1 MAMVEP
7 PISISD
13 ATRVD
18 LRPTR
23 SPKWPNTAAP
33 SGRAMKA
40 TARVVSED
48 SCWIAVSYDGKN
60 IGPNTSEAAVA

>member
-1 MAMVEP
+1 MATVEP
-7 PISISD
+7 PISMSE

-33 SGRAMKA
+33 RGRAMKA
-40 TARVVSED
+40 TARVASAD
-48 SCWIAVSYDGKN
+48 SCWLAGEMLGKN
-60 IGPNTSEAAVA
+60 IGPNTREAAVA